1 MLPWSQTI
9 FLKFFF
15 ARETASREAAIAS
28 CHRFASRSLFCEENF
43 QEKLLG
49 PEYISASSGKILAAE
64 LAEQEE
70 NTKTERVNVADE

>member
-1 MLPWSQTI
+1 MVPDD
-9 FLKFFF
+9 FLEVFL
-15 ARETASREAAIAS
+15 RERDTPSREAAIAS

-70 NTKTERVNVADE
+70 NPKTERVNVADE